1 MFKCMLDRNE
11 NLHIYELD
19 LKYFRV
25 FFKLFFLIKLE
36 LVLVSFFLFLSFLR
50 SNLLGKLLLEKKW

>member
-1 MFKCMLDRNE
+1 MLDRNE